1 MGIFRSGMRWRS
13 RLMLLSGCLGA
24 CAMSVPV
31 FSYGSIYIYI
41 YILGGVGNGQILR
54 RSRLQVHCSL
64 GPPLT
69 LCCTLVSCSHHIPCL
84 RHGHFQIGYAVE
96 KQADALIGVSR
107 GVCHER
113 SSIQLRFNGTL
124 HLQLPLDA
132 GLLSKVM
139 NERILYAIF
148 SALLTLIMLS
158 LYWFGTTYIA
168 LSIYMCAIGFCGGNV
183 LVYTIGKATEW
194 NPSKSGAANG
204 VIGFFIGISGF
215 IGSFICTV
223 YVNPNNVQTQRVFDP
238 AYPEL
243 ELQIPQRFG
252 RNPAGLQ

>member
-31 FSYGSIYIYI
+31 FSYGSMAPYIYSYLWMQGQRFDI
-41 YILGGVGNGQILR
+41 YHLNL
-54 RSRLQVHCSL
+54 HPSL
-64 GPPLT
+64 FLMFVT
-69 LCCTLVSCSHHIPCL
+69 SCGSVI
-84 RHGHFQIGYAVE
+84 
-96 KQADALIGVSR
+96 
-107 GVCHER
+107 
-113 SSIQLRFNGTL
+113 
-124 HLQLPLDA
+124 

-183 LVYTIGKATEW
+183 LVYTIGKVNYMTLQLIA
-194 NPSKSGAANG
+194 
-204 VIGFFIGISGF
+204 GISGF

-243 ELQIPQRFG
+243 GNVTIFTD
-252 RNPAGLQ
+252 PAIYDKVPWLWVIFAVMFTALFLPSVIIVRYNLSSLCCILGTCCSNNRAPRAGSRRQTSKPRV